1 MYVDFPG
8 VGALPESAVAV
19 KNTDT
24 SVELSITAADGKAVH
39 VLKLAPLY
47 DKVNSESWLPVWCRP
62 VHGYSDIAG

>member
-19 KNTDT
+19 KNSDT
-24 SVELSITAADGKAVH
+24 SLELSIAAADGKVVH

-47 DKVNSESWLPVWCRP
+47 DKINSELQVQARRRCSWL
-62 VHGYSDIAG
+62 